1 MLAGLL
7 TGIQDRKLMREA
19 QVNIAIRW
27 FSGYGLHGQLLHH
40 SSLTSHQPALGR
52 RAIP

>member
-7 TGIQDRKLMREA
+7 ASIVHDRKLTTREA

-27 FSGYGLHGQLLHH
+27 FIG
-40 SSLTSHQPALGR
+40 
-52 RAIP
+52 